1 MKILLLTLEFPP
13 FAGGVANY
21 YENLEK
27 YWPREDS
34 FRVIDNNKG
43 ELVSSKLPFSWLKVI
58 GLIFK
63 EYRKKSFD
71 HLVVGHI
78 LPLGTATYFVSL
90 FKPISYS
97 VILHGYDFSASQLI
111 ARKRFLSKRILKGAS
126 NIICANSYV
135 ANLVSSLSIDFKSK
149 IIIQNPGIDTN
160 ISPAR
165 DEDVENI
172 KESYN
177 LDNSFNILSLG
188 RLVIRKGFDRM
199 IESLAEIDDKSIKY
213 FIAGSGK
220 EEAYLKNLA
229 KNLKISS
236 QLIFLGSLNDR
247 EKQAWL
253 SACDIFAMPARQIGP
268 DYEGFGIVYLEAN
281 LAGKAVIAG
290 RSGGVSDA
298 VLDGENGLMV
308 DPDNIYEI
316 KEAILKL
323 KNNKDLRDDMGN
335 KGRLRAS
342 SEFNWEYQ
350 VKSLR
355 DKIKI

>member
-27 YWPREDS
+27 YWPKEDS

-43 ELVSSKLPFSWLKVI
+43 ELLSSKLPFSWLKVI
-58 GLIFK
+58 GLIFR

-71 HLVVGHI
+71 HLIIGHI
-78 LPLGTATYFVSL
+78 LPLGTAAYFVSL
-90 FKPISYS
+90 FKPLSYS
-97 VILHGYDFSASQLI
+97 VILHGYDFSASQMK
-111 ARKRFLSKRILKGAS
+111 ARKRFLSKQILKGAS

-135 ANLVSSLSIDFKSK
+135 ASLVSNFSDDFRDK
-149 IIIQNPGIDTN
+149 IIIQNPGIDIN
-160 ISPAR
+160 ISPAS
-165 DEDVENI
+165 DKDVLGLKDNY
-172 KESYN
+172 S
-177 LDNSFNILSLG
+177 LDDSFNIFSLG
-188 RLVIRKGFDRM
+188 RLVMRKGFDRM
-199 IESLAEIDDKSIKY
+199 IESLAEIGDKSIKY
-213 FIAGSGK
+213 FIAGSGS
-220 EEAYLKNLA
+220 EETYLKELS
-229 KNLKISS
+229 KKFKISS
-236 QLIFLGSLNDR
+236 QIIFLGSLSDR
-247 EKQAWL
+247 EKQSWL

-290 RSGGVSDA
+290 RSGGVFDA

-308 DPDNIYEI
+308 DPDSIYEI

-323 KNNKDLRDDMGN
+323 KNNKDLRDNMGN

-342 SEFNWEYQ
+342 SKFNWEYQ

-355 DKIKI
+355 DRIKI